1 MYHWLDEPRFAHE
14 GVMVR
19 TLWVTIILSAL
30 VHLAALLLWIP
41 HTRLFSPGE
50 ETLEPDRLEV
60 RLAASPPPAPPT
72 PPPSRE
78 TPPSAPARPLKTSP
92 RAPVMTVPKVAVP
105 SAPLPRI
112 QAPTIPV
119 PPPTPA
125 PEVAA
130 SRPTPPPTEPDL
142 SAYIQAR
149 RHERGLP
156 DSASSS
162 EARPHIDSAI
172 AANLPAPAH
181 GVAAQDPKRGGGLF
195 EIKRMD
201 FDDAAFEFF
210 GWNADMQRRT
220 PQLIEVRK
228 GDNSDMRIAV
238 VRRMIAVIR
247 EYSKDDFV
255 WRSVRHNKD
264 YVLSAR
270 LSDNA
275 ALEDFLM
282 HEFFDDPA
290 MIPN

>member
-30 VHLAALLLWIP
+30 IHLAALVFWIP
-41 HTRLFSPGE
+41 HTRLFSPGDE
-50 ETLEPDRLEV
+50 SLEPDRLEV
-60 RLAASPPPAPPT
+60 RLAAAPPPAPA

-78 TPPSAPARPLKTSP
+78 TPPSAPSRPPKAAP

-105 SAPLPRI
+105 STPLPPI
-112 QAPTIPV
+112 QAPTLPV
-119 PPPTPA
+119 PTPA
-125 PEVAA
+125 PEVATP
-130 SRPTPPPTEPDL
+130 RPTPAPAEADL

-156 DSASSS
+156 DSASS
-162 EARPHIDSAI
+162 EAKPNLDSAI
-172 AANLPAPAH
+172 AANLPAPSR

-201 FDDAAFEFF
+201 YDDAAFEFF

-270 LSDNA
+270 LADNA

-282 HEFFDDPA
+282 HEFFDDPTQ
-290 MIPN
+290 IPN

>member
-1 MYHWLDEPRFAHE
+1 MHHWLDEPRFAHE

-19 TLWVTIILSAL
+19 TLWVTIILSLL
-30 VHLAALLLWIP
+30 VHLAALFYWIP
-41 HTRLFSPGE
+41 RTKLFSPGD
-50 ETLEPDRLEV
+50 ETVEPDRLEV
-60 RLAASPPPAPPT
+60 RLAANPPPAPA

-78 TPPSAPARPLKTSP
+78 TPPSAPTRPAKPAP
-92 RAPVMTVPKVAVP
+92 RVPAMTVPKVAVP
-105 SAPLPRI
+105 STPLPPI
-112 QAPTIPV
+112 QAPTLPV
-119 PPPTPA
+119 PPPA
-125 PEVAA
+125 PEVATP
-130 SRPTPPPTEPDL
+130 RPTPAPAEADL

-162 EARPHIDSAI
+162 DERPHIDSAI
-172 AANLPAPAH
+172 AANLPAPSR

-201 FDDAAFEFF
+201 YDDAAFEFF

-228 GDNSDMRIAV
+228 GNNTDMRIAV

-255 WRSVRHNKD
+255 WRSIRHNKD

-290 MIPN
+290 QIPN